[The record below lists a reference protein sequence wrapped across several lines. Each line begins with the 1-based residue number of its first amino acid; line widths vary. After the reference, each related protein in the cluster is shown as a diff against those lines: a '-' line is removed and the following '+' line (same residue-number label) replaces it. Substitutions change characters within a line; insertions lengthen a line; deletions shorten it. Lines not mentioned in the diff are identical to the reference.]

1 MHGALT
7 NAMVMLVQHKGV
19 TFANANPTQA
29 VYTVHEMYKLLA
41 DLYP

>member
-7 NAMVMLVQHKGV
+7 NAMVMLVQHHKGV

-29 VYTVHEMYKLLA
+29 KGSNLQA
-41 DLYP
+41 DKPERIRA